1 MIPSDSPQSLNPQPP
16 SLPSVPSLQSP
27 FWDYADFFLFTGLL
41 LVSLIVTLFLAAI
54 PLRVSSLG
62 SGWKLILP
70 QLMLYALV
78 LGVLAAILRFRY
90 DQPLWRSLGWRP
102 ISLAA
107 APVAL
112 LAGPFLAI
120 ALSLVGALLHTPEID
135 LPFQQTLGSP
145 FTTVMLGIVVV
156 ILGPT
161 CEELVFRGF
170 LLPLLVRSLGAVVGV
185 VATGVLFG
193 AMHGYEYQWS
203 WRHILLIS
211 TAGCIFGWARYKT
224 RSTTVAVFM
233 HSTYNLTQFAALLW
247 QSRTL

>member
-1 MIPSDSPQSLNPQPP
+1 MIPSDSPQSLAP
-16 SLPSVPSLQSP
+16 VPVSQSP

-41 LVSLIVTLFLAAI
+41 LVSLTITLFLAAI
-54 PLRVSSLG
+54 LLKISSLG
-62 SGWKLILP
+62 FGWKLILP
-70 QLMLYALV
+70 QLILYALV

-102 ISLAA
+102 ISLGA

-120 ALSLVGALLHTPEID
+120 TLSLLGALLHTPEID

-156 ILGPT
+156 ILGPA

-211 TAGCIFGWARYKT
+211 IAGCIFGWARYKT
-224 RSTTVAVFM
+224 RSTTVAIFM

>member
-1 MIPSDSPQSLNPQPP
+1 MIPSDSPQSLTPNPQTPLPVPP
-16 SLPSVPSLQSP
+16 SP

-41 LVSLIVTLFLAAI
+41 LVSLTVTLVLAAI
-54 PLRVSSLG
+54 LLKISSL
-62 SGWKLILP
+62 SFGWKLILP
-70 QLMLYALV
+70 QLILYALV
-78 LGVLAAILRFRY
+78 LGVLSAILRFRY
-90 DQPLWRSLGWRP
+90 DQPLWRSLGWKP
-102 ISLAA
+102 ISLGT

-120 ALSLVGALLHTPEID
+120 TLSLLGALLHTPEID

-156 ILGPT
+156 ILGPA

-211 TAGCIFGWARYKT
+211 IAGCVFGWARYKT